1 MSESGIIHINLSE
14 IDLSKP
20 ITMNVGSF
28 TTDYYKWN
36 GNQWNK
42 HKTEQYG
49 LKYTWRFN
57 DKTPPQ
63 ILSVSAPEGTYKP
76 GEIVPV
82 TVKFSTMVDAE
93 VRFVGDDQ
101 TYSAGSSNILTFP
114 YTVKEMDSGSL
125 SISSITAWDYRLEGG
140 YAQSGAY
147 PAPVKTEKNIVTDTT
162 TRQLSGVKLETP
174 DPERA
179 IESVSA
185 TLDESDPLNPVLKV
199 GIKIS
204 NNEKLT
210 SWLTTK
216 QVDGK
221 LYIDPDV
228 LSVAA
233 DGDEERYPIPVGDTI
248 TGQVLSVEIPLEKNL
263 GSQERI
269 RIAELYRDNKW
280 MMGKCS
286 NAVTQNPVTFIE
298 EQALSASI
306 AIKAAGTE
314 DDYTFENPDDPV
326 IYVQS
331 DMPSIRASIELN
343 GTFTFGDKNK
353 TAVDGTEETA
363 DADFVWKSSN
373 PAAAVIDKDGNITP
387 TGVSGTT
394 EITLTARNGGVEEKA
409 VTVTAT
415 YQVEGTSRSELNFA
429 AGLTPFLAIPNN
441 ALNGGDGQNVTVY
454 WSSNLCDK
462 NGETPTE
469 FKVELKRGSE
479 LVDLNG
485 DEEGTCLIVS
495 GTAKNPASSVTIS
508 GKILE
513 YDYGGGNNTF
523 TVTVSARYGEKD
535 YTATATISL
544 ESKPAQVFLNKLE
557 NYYILDTVGS
567 VDIGWN
573 VRNLDRASGEEMSE
587 LFKFQI
593 TKGGQ
598 EVAAVDKLELDNGAA
613 SGTVTLDDLAFNANQ
628 SDPSSYRQVYTV
640 TLQAKN
646 GEDSTWSYDSFLL
659 YVYDE
664 DALKIMVDGAS
675 ENRVQM
681 SNIAEISR
689 MSQEQILALKRDIYL
704 KNIISAN
711 YGEYAWTEVADQIMW
726 KSEDSTVASV
736 NYQQGTLYDNI
747 EHFSYTSYRPTTDLG
762 LSGLSDGRTTVT
774 ATHKL
779 TGMEDS
785 LNVQVETL
793 KDKLYLF
800 QCYPQAETTLT
811 FEEYTDASKTAKKQ
825 VTLTSDETGAA
836 AYYAQYGIASDVY
849 CQAEK
854 DGIQYTGTFYLNQLK
869 TGEGDWTK
877 LERYPCNNLQLR
889 RAAYAYLYLKNPNGT
904 PYTGTVTV
912 RGGVYI
918 NGDYKEKAFFT
929 LNGSAHPTT
938 PGDQDTTVSLGSDG
952 KLTVLMDQSQWG
964 APVKPGDRVEYVFQ
978 IETDNS
984 KYYPILYTI
993 NATVNEEAF
1002 VSNGEAVVPFRENT
1016 ESGKHPF
1023 IVAQSAYYSGF
1034 AQATSVLGSTD
1045 QIGPS
1050 SSLPEANLTT
1060 LVMWWDEEAAQSSA
1074 AGAPN
1079 TLQLYTDGSRIP
1091 IADGEGEY
1099 KCSNDGYP
1107 FSKYQ
1112 ITDYTV
1118 KFNEQTLKDVVG
1130 KGETAG
1136 LLLEYYWDGK
1146 TVTRQESLPFR
1157 LCNMIGVPKPEE
1169 AEELESQIG
1178 EIGNMMGTTAKD
1190 AKKDFKDEFVN
1201 IALNLVASDSYT
1213 ERQGSMFS
1221 LRIAPTNDPTKFLGL
1236 MEANLGNM
1244 SDKDQV
1250 TGVYAGADTSGKS
1263 DLDYTPGLSEL
1274 LTLTGEKN
1282 IYNYLLDDA
1291 NKVLKRQGV
1300 RNMNFDVGGYYE
1312 TLIYYDDIEMRW
1324 RATILSGGFNAGGG
1338 LSYTWNWNT
1347 VVGIVPFT
1355 ASLSVGGTA
1364 EVSMDALTVEY
1375 HNKAENYN
1383 GLASDFL
1390 TQLRIYLYL
1399 RFFAGV
1405 GFDYSVVAFK
1415 LGLYGQINIDMR
1427 FQWLNRPYIKKGEVY
1442 NVADGGNDPVL
1453 DGQHFAIDGQIGL
1466 EFLVKVLFISYEK
1479 ILYSYSFNLLNEATG
1494 KLDTIQENWA
1504 ANKAV
1509 HKGMIDSLLKN
1520 GGMSVQNVGGQ
1531 QMLSLNL
1538 APTLEDRSYLE
1549 DEDFSRQ
1556 WGEGFSLFALDED
1569 NGLAN
1574 LESSTY
1580 PYANPVVSDDG
1591 QLVTYLTDQ
1600 WDTDAKATRVA
1611 YGVKRGS
1618 SYQKGDIIADA
1629 GYGDSQV
1636 VLSGTEDF
1644 AVSAWTRQMVDINK
1658 DSGAVLTPEDQMM
1671 MTNGTEVYA
1680 AVYDGRDWSSTR
1692 LSENSAPD
1700 LAPVVAASGGKAL
1713 VAWRSVASSSADNL
1727 VSFDQ
1732 KDTIAFKIW
1741 NGTGWSEQPV
1751 TLYNGTS
1758 GAVKGLT
1765 AEILSNGSAA
1775 AVAYTLDTDGD
1786 EESIE
1791 DREIIYAVVDLESGE
1806 VVRTVR
1812 ATNDG
1817 YLDENPQLAAVTFPG
1832 DDQERFVLAW
1842 YTEQAVAQD
1851 SAEVLDGGEESSKK
1865 ETIADIRL
1873 LDFDASGSPMQGLP
1887 DSISQVA
1894 DGYDVAITPNFRFTK
1909 NADTISDLS
1918 ILWVERAEGTLKAV
1932 SEATRSSTESGDL
1945 SALKTERDVLKG
1957 IKFYTYGQ
1965 NDEMIRFTGAVDVAE
1980 MEDSTLIDHFDAYV
1994 SDPENNE
2001 IKAVILGTTYGK
2013 DGATE
2018 TRIVTLADPEG
2029 TQAQVTVPKRTSAMY
2044 TATETYADKI
2054 AVPAVL
2060 ADYAT
2065 VKLGSKTQILFTIEN
2080 RGIHAIEQLDINVGN
2095 TPTTYKDLNLL
2106 PGDTIQ
2112 LYGDYQVPG
2121 DRVVDPTY
2129 TVTATFDSEIGA
2141 SGEAKTR
2148 TGGFFGGEDLN
2159 QATGTIYLDRPDIE
2173 VTNAEIVKEE
2183 DGQRVIQI
2191 KLNNAS
2197 AAALAGSDRTV
2208 RLNFYTDAT
2217 YEKAMLGM
2225 DDVVIADRTD
2235 LDMIDNGGYST
2246 QVAFE
2251 IANYLEEVNQDI
2263 EADKK
2268 LTELPAN
2275 GVPIYI
2281 KAEILQPKES
2291 KSSEMVPA
2299 PEPMTSNNFGN
2310 VTAENLAVRTGK
2322 DAVITS
2328 TLSSDGSSTTV
2339 AVTVQNTRYA
2349 QTTTGNIIVTLLD
2362 ADGKVLGQ
2370 QQSYT
2375 GAVDNN
2381 GLLTLGSEEKCTK
2394 EFVFDGLQGASVQVT
2409 YSDLILHVP
2418 SEELVS
2424 LTFSNIQGITL
2435 DSFVLNANTGNY
2447 EATVVTDDLTATTVM
2462 ASAKS
2467 ATAVIAV
2474 TTDIVQIF
2482 DEQSGSNA
2490 VSRTVTLQPGQVNTI
2505 TVTVTDGEKTRT
2517 YVLTVQNNG
2526 EPVIDQPTGTP
2537 GENPDFS
2544 ASVVYNGKENATI
2557 TLTAAAKPAPDSYQL
2572 SYQWYQCDVEGKNLA
2587 ELDQAAGFTG
2597 TNTSELTVPNT
2608 IDAGVH
2614 YYRCRVSRPLVGGGT
2629 KEYWSSVASVEIT
2642 KAAGNSVDA
2651 SNSRVVVDYDG
2662 QEHTINLPTAEKT
2675 GSTLLYTTTPEK
2687 PDSWSTERP
2696 AFVNV
2701 GVHTVWIKATHK
2713 NYQDTQPVTA
2723 DVLIQGTPEVSAPTV
2738 QIDSQFG
2745 SNVVYGKEGSATITV
2760 EGTKNPPDA
2769 TYELA
2774 YQWYTCDAQ
2783 GSEDSRKKMEGEN
2796 KNTLKIPS
2804 TTPAGTHYYICEVS
2818 RTLVDG
2824 SKTESVWSTVASVTI
2839 DKSDAN
2845 AVRVEGQTVTFDNT
2859 GHGLNSVA
2867 ATQEG
2872 STIWYSTDAGENWSK
2887 TAPKFTAVGTHQ
2899 IWVKATHANY
2909 LDTEVAVGTVIIQAD
2924 VNTQFKLEAQTV
2936 AEKFDSYPET
2946 IKKKYGSAEKLEA
2959 AMKAEVVKL
2968 GASEKNTQIYDVKL
2982 LFSLDGGKTWNEATA
2997 DNFPAAGVTVRLPYP
3012 DGTNQYGYN
3021 FTLLHMITDPLNTG
3035 KTVGAI
3041 ETMDVTLEKDGI
3053 RFTTDCLSPFALGW
3067 ERRPS
3072 SPTRYAVTE
3081 RDTEHGS
3088 FSAKPARA
3096 ERGETV
3102 TITTK
3107 PDAGYQVASV
3117 TVTTQSGKKLS
3128 VEQTGTNRYTFKMPD
3143 RSVYVEVKFEKQA
3156 HWTNPF
3162 VDVSGDA
3169 WYYDAVKYVNENGLM
3184 AGTSANTFAPDLT
3197 TTRGM
3202 IVTILYRLEGSPDIG
3217 SEILGYPFRDV
3228 DADAWYATAVYWAR
3242 MNGIVAGYSNELFG
3256 PNDTITR
3263 EQMATILYRYA
3274 RYKGCDTT
3282 AKADLSRYTDAAQV
3296 GPWAAEAIRWANA
3309 EGLVNGTSAT
3319 TLAPKGSATRAQVA
3333 VILTRFCQN
3342 NAK

>member
-1 MSESGIIHINLSE
+1 MRQEPA
-14 IDLSKP
+14 KF
-20 ITMNVGSF
+20 IT
-28 TTDYYKWN
+28 
-36 GNQWNK
+36 
-42 HKTEQYG
+42 E
-49 LKYTWRFN
+49 
-57 DKTPPQ
+57 
-63 ILSVSAPEGTYKP
+63 
-76 GEIVPV
+76 
-82 TVKFSTMVDAE
+82 
-93 VRFVGDDQ
+93 DD
-101 TYSAGSSNILTFP
+101 
-114 YTVKEMDSGSL
+114 
-125 SISSITAWDYRLEGG
+125 
-140 YAQSGAY
+140 
-147 PAPVKTEKNIVTDTT
+147 
-162 TRQLSGVKLETP
+162 
-174 DPERA
+174 
-179 IESVSA
+179 
-185 TLDESDPLNPVLKV
+185 
-199 GIKIS
+199 
-204 NNEKLT
+204 
-210 SWLTTK
+210 
-216 QVDGK
+216 
-221 LYIDPDV
+221 
-228 LSVAA
+228 
-233 DGDEERYPIPVGDTI
+233 
-248 TGQVLSVEIPLEKNL
+248 
-263 GSQERI
+263 
-269 RIAELYRDNKW
+269 
-280 MMGKCS
+280 
-286 NAVTQNPVTFIE
+286 
-298 EQALSASI
+298 LSASI

-331 DMPSIRASIELN
+331 DMPNIQASIALN
-343 GTFTFGDKNK
+343 GGGFAFGDTNK
-353 TAVDGTEETA
+353 TAVAGTAEAE
-363 DADFVWKSSN
+363 DADFVWGSSN
-373 PAAAVIDKDGNITP
+373 PAVAVIDKDGNITP
-387 TGVSGTT
+387 TGISGTT
-394 EITLTARNGGVEEKA
+394 EITLTARNGGVEGKA
-409 VTVTAT
+409 VTATAT
-415 YQVEGTSRSELNFA
+415 YRVEGTSRSELNFA
-429 AGLTPFLAIPNN
+429 AGLTPFLIIPNS
-441 ALNGGDGQNVTVY
+441 ALNGGDGQAVTVY

-485 DEEGTCLIVS
+485 NEEGTCLIVS
-495 GTAKNPASSVTIS
+495 GTAKKPVSSVTIP
-508 GKILE
+508 GDFLG
-513 YDYGGGNNTF
+513 YDYDRGNNTF
-523 TVTVSARYGEKD
+523 TVTVSARYGEKA
-535 YTATATISL
+535 YSATATISL

-557 NYYILDTVGS
+557 NYYILDTAGS

-573 VRNLDRASGEEMSE
+573 VRNLDRASGEDVSK

-613 SGTVTLDDLAFNANQ
+613 SGTVTLNDLAFNANQ

-646 GEDSTWSYDSFLL
+646 GKDSTWSYDSFLL
-659 YVYDE
+659 YVYDA
-664 DALKIMVDGAS
+664 DALKIMVDGAAA
-675 ENRVQM
+675 NQVQM
-681 SNIAEISR
+681 SNITEISQ

-711 YGEYAWTEVADQIMW
+711 YGEYAWSEVADQIMW
-726 KSEDSTVASV
+726 KSENSAVASV

-747 EHFSYTSYRPTTDLG
+747 ENFSYTSYRPSTDLG
-762 LSGLSDGRTTVT
+762 LSGLSNGSTTIT

-779 TGMEDS
+779 TGMKDS
-785 LNVQVETL
+785 LDVTVETL

-800 QCYPQAETTLT
+800 QCYPQTETKLT
-811 FEEYTDASKTAKKQ
+811 FEQYTNSNHTATEK
-825 VTLTSDETGAA
+825 VTLTSDKTGAA

-849 CQAEK
+849 CEATTES
-854 DGIQYTGTFYLNQLK
+854 GILYMGTFYHSQLK
-869 TGEGDWTK
+869 TGEGDWTR

-889 RAAYAYLYLKNPNGT
+889 RAAYAYLYLKNPDGT
-904 PYTGTVTV
+904 PYTGTITF
-912 RGGVYI
+912 RGGVYVE
-918 NGDYKEKAFFT
+918 GEYKKNALFT
-929 LNGSAHPTT
+929 LNDSDHPTT
-938 PGDQDTTVSLGSDG
+938 PGDQDTSVALGKDG

-964 APVKPGDRVEYVFQ
+964 APVKPGDKVEYVFQ
-978 IETDNS
+978 IETGDS
-984 KYYPILYTI
+984 QYYPILYTI

-1002 VSNGEAVVPFRENT
+1002 VGHGEAVVPFRGNT

-1034 AQATSVLGSTD
+1034 PQATSVLGSTE

-1060 LVMWWDEEAAQSSA
+1060 LVMWWDEAAAQRSA

-1079 TLQLYTDGSRIP
+1079 ALQLYTDGSRIP

-1107 FSKYQ
+1107 FSQYQ

-1130 KGETAG
+1130 QGETAG
-1136 LLLEYYWDGK
+1136 LLLEYYRDGK

-1169 AEELESQIG
+1169 TPELESQIF

-1190 AKKDFKDEFVN
+1190 AKKSFGDEFVN
-1201 IALNLVASDSYT
+1201 IALNLVANDSYT
-1213 ERQGSMFS
+1213 KPQGKLFS

-1263 DLDYTPGLSEL
+1263 DFDYTPGLSEL

-1291 NKVLKRQGV
+1291 NKVLKQQGV

-1347 VVGIVPFT
+1347 MVGIVPFT

-1364 EVSMDALTVEY
+1364 EVSMDGLTVEY
-1375 HNKAENYN
+1375 HDKEEDYN

-1427 FQWLNRPYIKKGEVY
+1427 FQWLNRPYIEEGKVY
-1442 NVADGGNDPVL
+1442 NVADGGNKKKL

-1494 KLDTIQENWA
+1494 EWDTIQKNWA
-1504 ANKAV
+1504 ANKDV

-1538 APTLEDRSYLE
+1538 APTLEERSYLE

-1556 WGEGFSLFALDED
+1556 WGEGFSLFTLDEKS
-1569 NGLAN
+1569 GLAN

-1591 QLVTYLTDQ
+1591 RLVTYLTDQ
-1600 WDTDAKATRVA
+1600 QDANAKATRVA
-1611 YGVKRGS
+1611 YGLKSGD
-1618 SYQKGDIIADA
+1618 SYQKGGIIDNS
-1629 GYGDSQV
+1629 GYGDSQA
-1636 VLSGTEDF
+1636 VLSGTEQF
-1644 AVSAWTRQMVDINK
+1644 AVSAWTRQMVDISK

-1680 AVYDGRDWSSTR
+1680 SVYHGGNWSSAR
-1692 LSENSAPD
+1692 LSDNSAPD
-1700 LAPVVAASGGKAL
+1700 LAPVAAASGDKAL
-1713 VAWRSVASSSADNL
+1713 VAWRSVSSSSAENL

-1732 KDTIAFKIW
+1732 KDTIVFKIW

-1765 AEILSNGSAA
+1765 AEILSDGSAA

-1786 EESIE
+1786 ENTIE
-1791 DREIIYAVVDLESGE
+1791 DREILYAVIDLNTAE
-1806 VVRTVR
+1806 VIRTVR

-1817 YLDENPQLAAVTFPG
+1817 YLDENPQLAAVTFPEDG
-1832 DDQERFVLAW
+1832 QERFVLAW

-1851 SAEVLDGGEESSKK
+1851 SAEVLDGGAESSAQ

-1873 LDFDASGSPMQGLP
+1873 IDFDASGSPMQGLP

-1894 DGYDVAITPNFRFTK
+1894 DGYDVAITPNFRFIK
-1909 NADTISDLS
+1909 HAETINDLS
-1918 ILWVERAEGTLKAV
+1918 ILWVERADGTLKAV
-1932 SEATRSSTESGDL
+1932 SETEDSSTKST
-1945 SALKTERDVLKG
+1945 LKTERDVLKG

-1980 MEDSTLIDHFDAYV
+1980 MENSTLIDHFDAYV
-1994 SDPENNE
+1994 SNAEHNE

-2018 TRIVTLADPEG
+2018 TRIVTLADQEG

-2044 TATETYADKI
+2044 TAAETYADKI

-2060 ADYAT
+2060 ADYAA

-2080 RGIHAIEQLDINVGN
+2080 RGIHAIKQLDINVDG
-2095 TPTTYKDLNLL
+2095 TQTTYNDLNLL
-2106 PGDTIQ
+2106 PGDTVQ

-2121 DRVVDPTY
+2121 DRIIDPNY
-2129 TVTATFDSEIGA
+2129 TVLATFDDQIGA
-2141 SGEAKTR
+2141 SGKAEQQTKVV
-2148 TGGFFGGEDLN
+2148 
-2159 QATGTIYLDRPDIE
+2159 GTIYLDRPDIE
-2173 VTNAEIVKEE
+2173 VTNTEIVKEE
-2183 DGQRVIQI
+2183 NGQRVIQI

-2197 AAALAGSDRTV
+2197 AAALAGSERTV

-2217 YEKAMLGM
+2217 YEKAMPGM
-2225 DDVVIADRTD
+2225 ESVEITDPTD
-2235 LDMIDNGGYST
+2235 LAMIDNGGYST
-2246 QVAFE
+2246 QVTFA
-2251 IANYLEEVNQDI
+2251 ISNYLKEVNQDI
-2263 EADKK
+2263 QDAEKK
-2268 LTELPAN
+2268 LTELPSN

-2281 KAEILQPKES
+2281 KAEILQPKENG
-2291 KSSEMVPA
+2291 SSEMVPA
-2299 PEPMTSNNFGN
+2299 PEPMASNNFGN

-2328 TLSSDGSSTTV
+2328 TLSSEGGNTTV

-2362 ADGKVLGQ
+2362 AEGKVLGQ

-2375 GAVDNN
+2375 GAADNH

-2394 EFVFDGLQGASVQVT
+2394 EFTFAGQQGASVQVT

-2418 SEELVS
+2418 SEELAS

-2435 DSFVLNANTGNY
+2435 DSFVYNADTGNY
-2447 EATVVTDDLTATTVM
+2447 EAAVITDDLTATTVM

-2467 ATAVIAV
+2467 ATADIAV

-2482 DEQSGSNA
+2482 DAQNGSNA

-2505 TVTVTDGEKTRT
+2505 TVTVTDGEKLRT
-2517 YVLTVQNNG
+2517 YLLRVQNNG
-2526 EPVIDQPTGTP
+2526 EPVIDRPVGTP
-2537 GENPDFS
+2537 DGKPAYS
-2544 ASVVYNGKENATI
+2544 ASVVYDGEKNAII

-2587 ELDQAAGFTG
+2587 ALDQAAGFTG
-2597 TNTSELTVPNT
+2597 TDTSELTVPNT
-2608 IDAGVH
+2608 IHAGVH
-2614 YYRCRVSRPLVGGGT
+2614 YYRCKVSRPLVEGGT

-2642 KAAGNSVDA
+2642 KAEGNSVDA
-2651 SNSRVVVDYDG
+2651 SGSRVVVDYDG
-2662 QEHTINLPTAEKT
+2662 REHTIDLPTAEKS
-2675 GSTLLYTTTPEK
+2675 GSTILYTATPED

-2696 AFVNV
+2696 VFVNV
-2701 GVHTVWIKATHK
+2701 GVHTVWIKAIHK

-2738 QIDSQFG
+2738 EIDSQFG

-2796 KNTLKIPS
+2796 KNTLNIPS
-2804 TTPAGTHYYICEVS
+2804 STSAGTHYYICEVS
-2818 RTLVDG
+2818 RTLVG
-2824 SKTESVWSTVASVTI
+2824 GNETESVWSTVASVTI
-2839 DKSDAN
+2839 DKSDEN
-2845 AVRVEGQTVTFDNT
+2845 AVRVEGQTVTFDNK
-2859 GHGLNSVA
+2859 GHGLKSVA

-2872 STIWYSTDAGENWSK
+2872 STFWYSTDAGESWSK

-2899 IWVKATHANY
+2899 VWVKAAHANY
-2909 LDTEVAVGTVIIQAD
+2909 LDTEVAMGTVIIQEDA
-2924 VNTQFKLEAQTV
+2924 NTLFKLESQTV
-2936 AEKFDSYPET
+2936 AEQFNRYPEA
-2946 IKKKYGSAEKLEA
+2946 IQKKYGSAEKLEA

-2968 GASEKNTQIYDVKL
+2968 GASEHNTQVYDVKL
-2982 LFSLDGGKTWNEATA
+2982 LFSLDGGKNWNEAAA
-2997 DNFPAAGVTVRLPYP
+2997 DNFPAAGITVKLPYP
-3012 DGTNQYGYN
+3012 EGTSRYAYD
-3021 FTLLHMITDPLNTG
+3021 FSLLHMITDPLNTS
-3035 KTVGAI
+3035 KTVGDMEI
-3041 ETMDVTLEKDGI
+3041 METTKEEDGI

-3072 SPTRYAVTE
+3072 KPSKYTVTE
-3081 RDTEHGS
+3081 GEMEYGT
-3088 FSAKPARA
+3088 FSVRPARA
-3096 ERGETV
+3096 EWGETV

-3107 PDAGYQVASV
+3107 PDAGYQVGSV

-3143 RSVYVEVKFEKQA
+3143 SSVYVEVKFEQQG

-3162 VDVSGDA
+3162 ADVSGDA
-3169 WYYDAVKYVNENGLM
+3169 WYCDAVQYVNEHGLM
-3184 AGTSANTFAPDLT
+3184 AGTSGNTFAPNLA

-3202 IVTILYRLEGSPDIG
+3202 IVTILYRLAGSP
-3217 SEILGYPFRDV
+3217 EIKDEIWGYPFQDV
-3228 DADAWYATAVYWAR
+3228 DANAYYAAAVYWAR
-3242 MNGIVAGYSNELFG
+3242 MNGIVAGYSQERFG

-3263 EQMATILYRYA
+3263 EQMATILYGYA
-3274 RYKGCDTT
+3274 QYKGCDTT
-3282 AKADLSRYTDAAQV
+3282 AKADLRKYTDAAQV

-3319 TLAPKGSATRAQVA
+3319 TLSPKGSATRAQVA
-3333 VILTRFCQN
+3333 VILKQFCQHI
-3342 NAK
+3342 AK